1 MLTTKVA
8 ISVDSELLCELDSL
22 VSRHVFPNRSKAIQ
36 EAIMEKLGRM
46 KHLNLARES
55 AKLDRRE
62 EQGIAEEGIDDTW
75 SEY

>member
-8 ISVDSELLCELDSL
+8 ISVDSGLLSELDSL
-22 VSRHVFPNRSKAIQ
+22 VSKHVFPNRSKAIQ
-36 EAIMEKLGRM
+36 EAIREKLERM

-55 AKLDRRE
+55 AKLDKGE

-75 SEY
+75 PEY